1 MLRMATKKLNM
12 IPHSMAILSAVLLI
26 WSTQAS
32 NTNLGVSNMP
42 VTQQVAELQICDE
55 NSHSSGIE
63 SVAVVTIEKAVPTNP
78 WAVLR
83 LF

>member
-26 WSTQAS
+26 WSTQA
-32 NTNLGVSNMP
+32 NDTNLDAANLP
-42 VTQQVAELQICDE
+42 VAQQIVHLQPCHE
-55 NSHSSGIE
+55 NQQT
-63 SVAVVTIEKAVPTNP
+63 SVMEPATVVTIEKPAPTNP

>member
-12 IPHSMAILSAVLLI
+12 IPHSMAILSAALLI

-32 NTNLGVSNMP
+32 DTSLDALNKP
-42 VTQQVAELQICDE
+42 VDQQVVHLQPCNEGQRTSAIK
-55 NSHSSGIE
+55 STTT
-63 SVAVVTIEKAVPTNP
+63 VTIEKPVPTNP